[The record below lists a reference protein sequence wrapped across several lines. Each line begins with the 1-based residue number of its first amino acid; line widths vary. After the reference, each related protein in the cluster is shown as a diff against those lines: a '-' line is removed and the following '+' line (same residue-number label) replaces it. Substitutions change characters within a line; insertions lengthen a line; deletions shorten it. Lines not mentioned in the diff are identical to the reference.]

1 MIPIAGVL
9 VVLVLMLVELRVS
22 RRHEIVLRHRGAVAA
37 SDPVYSTMR
46 WAYPAVFVVMAVD
59 GWWSGPVAGRQI
71 MLGLAI
77 FGMAK
82 LLKGWAMFSLGE
94 RWSYRVLV
102 LPGAPLVES
111 GPYRWIRHPN
121 YVGVVGELVGFAL
134 IVGARAAGVA
144 AVVFFG
150 ELLRRRV
157 RAEEQALGRYT
168 SHKL

>member
-1 MIPIAGVL
+1 
-9 VVLVLMLVELRVS
+9 
-22 RRHEIVLRHRGAVAA
+22 
-37 SDPVYSTMR
+37 MR

-111 GPYRWIRHPN
+111 GPYRWRRHPN
-121 YVGVVGELVGFAL
+121 YVGVIGELVGFAL